1 MITQQKEQNP
11 NRVIMFKIA
20 VLPKSV
26 QRESRVLPPRVE
38 KGTTPTEGAVALH
51 PLLRLQQTVG
61 NQAVNSVIQ
70 TKLKVSQP
78 GDRCEKEADCVADQ
92 VVRMSELGTSDWV
105 KPSTASSIPERTC
118 MSCEGRIQR
127 QPVETPKTAS
137 NMMEEELAEE
147 DDIVPDETG
156 MPKHENGTSTP
167 PASQLKTI
175 RVPHENGRALEP
187 GIRHFMEQRF
197 GHGFDQVRV
206 HTDAAAV
213 KSARQLNA
221 LAYTVGKDI
230 YFNEGQYDSGSF
242 PGRRLLAHELTH
254 VIQQT
259 GHGEIRPSIQ
269 LQPAGRRRGARS
281 GCSNSCGPGGCPQGK
296 QPRVVRDDCSTG
308 EPLNTANYISALNV
322 SLSSNTV
329 QVIWSAM
336 VPGNTEVWPCSPNP
350 SVTPKH
356 SPDNPDTVGVK
367 CSVNHTNRHRDG
379 MAWFTG
385 FASEGLRIGF
395 HNSQPVGPG
404 CVSHG
409 CVRVCCDK
417 AEIINKNTWSG
428 RTLITVA

>member
-1 MITQQKEQNP
+1 MASLQTSVHKIPHTSSWMIQKESEAIP
-11 NRVIMFKIA
+11 VK
-20 VLPKSV
+20 P
-26 QRESRVLPPRVE
+26 
-38 KGTTPTEGAVALH
+38 LH
-51 PLLRLQQTVG
+51 PLLRLQQSIG
-61 NQAVNSVIQ
+61 NQAVNRLIQ
-70 TKLKVSQP
+70 AKLNVSRP
-78 GDRCEKEADCVADQ
+78 GDRCEKEADFMADR
-92 VVRMSELGTSDWV
+92 VMRMSDSGNSDLSGLSGS
-105 KPSTASSIPERTC
+105 PSIPDKRTC
-118 MSCEGRIQR
+118 RSCDGEIQR
-127 QPVETPKTAS
+127 QPVGSPEIETD
-137 NMMEEELAEE
+137 MIEE
-147 DDIVPDETG
+147 DEIVPDETG
-156 MPKHENGTSTP
+156 MPKRESG
-167 PASQLKTI
+167 ASNPSALQLKTMTA
-175 RVPHENGRALEP
+175 PHENGHALEP
-187 GIRHFMEQRF
+187 GIRQFMEQRF
-197 GHGFDQVRV
+197 GHRFDQVRV
-206 HTDAAAV
+206 HTDATAA

-230 YFNEGQYDSGSF
+230 YFNAGQYDSGSF

-259 GHGEIRPSIQ
+259 GHGEIQPSIQ
-269 LQPAGRRRGARS
+269 LQPVGRRRGARS
-281 GCSNSCGPGGCPQGK
+281 RCGNSCSPGACPQGK

-350 SVTPKH
+350 SVTPRH
-356 SPDNPDTVGVK
+356 PQSNPDTVGVK
-367 CSVNHTNRHRDG
+367 CSINHTNRDRDG

-385 FASEGLRIGF
+385 FASEYLRIGF

-428 RTLITVA
+428 RTLITVV